1 LRETICA
8 IAGTIGGLAI
18 WMFGGWNASLTTLLL
33 FMGVD
38 YVMGL
43 LVAGVFKR
51 SPKTTSG
58 GLQSKTGWKG
68 LFKKCVVLLFVMVAA
83 RIDITLE
90 TTYIRNAVCIGF
102 ACNELIS
109 IIENAG
115 LMGIPLPDALLN
127 AVDILQKKTT
137 TKYNKEEETKNDDTD
152 VPKQ

>member
-1 LRETICA
+1 MRETICA

-33 FMGVD
+33 FMGID
-38 YVMGL
+38 YVTGL

-51 SPKTTSG
+51 SPKTASG
-58 GLQSKTGWKG
+58 GLQSKIGWKG
-68 LFKKCVVLLFVMVAA
+68 LFKKGVVLLLVMAAA
-83 RIDITLE
+83 RIDIALE

-137 TKYNKEEETKNDDTD
+137 TNYNKEEETKNDDTD

>member
-33 FMGVD
+33 FMGID
-38 YVMGL
+38 YVTGL

-51 SPKTTSG
+51 SPKTASG
-58 GLQSKTGWKG
+58 GLQSKIGWKG
-68 LFKKCVVLLFVMVAA
+68 LFKKGVVLLLVMAAA
-83 RIDITLE
+83 RIDIALE

-137 TKYNKEEETKNDDTD
+137 TNYNKEEETKNDDTD